1 MFNVIVIAVSIWL
14 ATVNTKITY
23 YSFALM
29 AIINTLIGIIQEIRA
44 KLTIDKLS
52 LLRVMVGQPSTD
64 ENWSDNVLL
73 SYLKLAG
80 EKIINRAY
88 PYDDTVTEVPRRYG
102 ALQCEIASYLLNKR
116 GAEGQ
121 TSHSENGVNR
131 TYENADVPESL
142 MSNVTPFI
150 EVM

>member
-1 MFNVIVIAVSIWL
+1 M
-14 ATVNTKITY
+14 T
-23 YSFALM
+23 
-29 AIINTLIGIIQEIRA
+29 E
-44 KLTIDKLS
+44 IDKLA
-52 LLRVMVGQPSTD
+52 LLRVMVGQPVTD

-102 ALQCEIASYLLNKR
+102 ALQCEIAAYLLNKR
-116 GAEGQ
+116 GAEGE
-121 TSHSENGVNR
+121 TAHSENGISR
-131 TYENADVPESL
+131 TYGNADVPESL